1 VKLDGQG
8 FNALVNQGD
17 TVVAGQP
24 LIEFDS
30 QIIQKQ
36 NFDDTVMIV
45 VTNSNN
51 TKDVIIESK
60 AHFNKQDD
68 LFAII
73 Y

>member
-1 VKLDGQG
+1 
-8 FNALVNQGD
+8 
-17 TVVAGQP
+17 
-24 LIEFDS
+24 
-30 QIIQKQ
+30 
-36 NFDDTVMIV
+36 MIV
-45 VTNSNN
+45 VTNSNI